1 MDDAADVVVVVVDG
15 VGGVVVVGGGVVIV
29 VGVVGVVVGVVV
41 VVVSDNRG
49 VFGRASRTDLSLRPT
64 CYSSSLVSV
73 WNRLCLSSDS
83 SKKWS
88 RSVNSGISAHTFL
101 ITFGL
106 FIVSYLFAFSSNS
119 FGCFFA

>member
-1 MDDAADVVVVVVDG
+1 MID
-15 VGGVVVVGGGVVIV
+15 GVVVG

-41 VVVSDNRG
+41 VDDGDGSDGVVVVVVVAVAVDSDNRG

-64 CYSSSLVSV
+64 CYSSSLISV

-88 RSVNSGISAHTFL
+88 RSINSGISAHTFL